1 MCNFPDTFFRGCPH
15 RNFIKPSA
23 KPFPAS
29 PKAFQP
35 NSRAE
40 NQNNQ
45 AETSIVWN
53 DDAESLPFFIRMET
67 HKEDDG
73 LIKYGIIPV
82 DFIKAESSIRESAFA
97 PYISFNHDSDAQNQN
112 PYHGNICFSLSFFF
126 TANEKITEYRIRDC
140 LTKRAN
146 TSSIPN
152 VVSSPPIGSKIS
164 CRKASL
170 SCLNA
175 FHLNSNGESEKGDL
189 NE

>member
-97 PYISFNHDSDAQNQN
+97 SRISFNHDSDAQNQN
-112 PYHGNICFSLSFFF
+112 PYHGNICFDLSFFF
-126 TANEKITEYRIRDC
+126 TIDEENNKIPDRGLLDEACKHFVNSQRCFIAPDRFKDF
-140 LTKRAN
+140 
-146 TSSIPN
+146 
-152 VVSSPPIGSKIS
+152 
-164 CRKASL
+164 L
-170 SCLNA
+170 S
-175 FHLNSNGESEKGDL
+175 
-189 NE
+189 